1 MSHAPALREYQLQAL
16 VAEDA
21 WRAEHPDQN
30 RLAIVLP
37 TGTGKTILFSER
49 ARRFLAAQTWPK
61 DDQSFT
67 RERLGVWPDS
77 RRQRVLILVHTDELT
92 DQAEK
97 RARFMCEPYSVG
109 VVKADRDEVDAD
121 IIVASVQTL
130 SVPGRK
136 ERITDVGYVIV
147 DEVQYGVTPM
157 WKRILEHFGCLAY
170 SSNVQYHTG
179 YDSSGIREH
188 VDQARSQEGTGI
200 AGPGSLER
208 VGSPSEPQRG
218 SRAGHED
225 ALRERGGRSRGDV
238 LTPMLGVTATL
249 ARSDGQG
256 FGDLIHEAVYTR
268 STSWAIRKGYLIDV
282 IPYTIKIPEIDAA
295 ASDARLDAQL
305 ADSIAPEA
313 VVTAW
318 IGKSPLSNTSSLNY
332 PSTVLF
338 APLVKSAR
346 AFADAFNEA
355 GVKAEVVHGAMP
367 KAERK
372 AVLER
377 YEAGVTT
384 VVCNAM
390 ALTVGW
396 DSPRTMCVIVARP
409 TKSVPLFVQ
418 MVGRGLRPWLSAE
431 APPREE
437 QRCVLL
443 CVSDGVTDLACVADL
458 SDRPGEQADGKTLT
472 AMEDEWDLGRD
483 IEPDG
488 TPYAGPVVVERW
500 DAAVQASS
508 KAWKYTAGGIPFLPT
523 AKRGEG
529 YVFVVEDPL
538 DWKVWMLEKA
548 TDRRG
553 NRFRRLAAAPDL
565 ELAMAAAEDAVHDH
579 GGDIGRLL
587 ADKNRAWRRDVPSA
601 EMKALAQRLGINV
614 VPIMENRK
622 GGKAGRLSDL
632 IDKVV
637 ASRVI
642 DPVAVK
648 IKERVKA

>member
-1 MSHAPALREYQLQAL
+1 VSRAPALRDYQLQAL
-16 VAEDA
+16 AAEDA
-21 WRAEHPDQN
+21 YRAEHSEQN

-37 TGTGKTILFSER
+37 TGSGKTLTFAER
-49 ARRFLAAQTWPK
+49 ARRFL
-61 DDQSFT
+61 DSF
-67 RERLGVWPDS
+67 EGAGN
-77 RRQRVLILVHTDELT
+77 RVLILVHTDELT
-92 DQAEK
+92 DQSEQK
-97 RARFMCEPYSVG
+97 CRLMCAPYTVG
-109 VVKADRDEVDAD
+109 VVKAGRNEVDAD
-121 IIVASVQTL
+121 IVVASVQTL

-136 ERITDVGYVIV
+136 EQITDVGYVIV

-157 WKRILEHFGCLAY
+157 WTAILEHFHAIC
-170 SSNVQYHTG
+170 
-179 YDSSGIREH
+179 
-188 VDQARSQEGTGI
+188 
-200 AGPGSLER
+200 
-208 VGSPSEPQRG
+208 PSEMHCRWNP
-218 SRAGHED
+218 
-225 ALRERGGRSRGDV
+225 AL

-249 ARSDGQG
+249 VRSDGKG

-268 STSWAIRKGYLIDV
+268 STSWAIRKGYLIDL
-282 IPYTIKIPEIDAA
+282 IPYTIKIPDIDVS
-295 ASDARLDAQL
+295 ASDARLDVQL

-313 VVTAW
+313 VVGAWLSRTNTA
-318 IGKSPLSNTSSLNY
+318 GADAPVYVGY

-338 APLVKSAR
+338 APLVKSAQ

-437 QRCVLL
+437 QRCILL
-443 CVSDGVTDLACVADL
+443 AVSDGVTDLACVADL
-458 SDRPGEQADGKTLT
+458 SDHPGEMTDGKTLT
-472 AMEDEWDLGRD
+472 QMEDEWDLGRD
-483 IEPDG
+483 IEPDAEQ
-488 TPYAGPVVVERW
+488 YRGPVVVERW

-508 KAWKYTAGGIPFLPT
+508 KAWKYTAGGVPFLPT

-529 YVFVVEDPL
+529 YVFVVERGGEWL
-538 DWKVWMLEKA
+538 VWH
-548 TDRRG
+548 RG
-553 NRFRRLAAAPDL
+553 GEGLRQTGRLVSRRLATVPDL
-565 ELAMAAAEDAVHDH
+565 ELAMTLAEDEAHER

-587 ADKNRAWRRDVPSA
+587 ADKNRPWRKQVPSA
-601 EMKALAQRLGINV
+601 EMIEFAHRLRLHADV
-614 VPIMENRK
+614 VRIMQSRA
-622 GGKAGRLSDL
+622 GGKAGKLSDL

-637 ASRVI
+637 ASRTL
-642 DPVAVK
+642 DPIAVK
-648 IKERVKA
+648 IRERARA

>member
-1 MSHAPALREYQLQAL
+1 MSRVKLFEIQEQAL
-16 VAEDA
+16 AAEDA
-21 WRAEHPDQN
+21 HRAEHPEQN
-30 RLAIVLP
+30 RLAVVLP
-37 TGTGKTILFSER
+37 TGTGKTTLFSER
-49 ARRFLAAQTWPK
+49 ARRYL
-61 DDQSFT
+61 DSF
-67 RERLGVWPDS
+67 EGAGN
-77 RRQRVLILVHTDELT
+77 RVLILVHTDELT

-97 RARFMCEPYSVG
+97 RARFMCVSEVTGAPFSVG

-157 WKRILEHFGCLAY
+157 WTGILEHFGCITPA
-170 SSNVQYHTG
+170 
-179 YDSSGIREH
+179 EC
-188 VDQARSQEGTGI
+188 
-200 AGPGSLER
+200 
-208 VGSPSEPQRG
+208 PQHG
-218 SRAGHED
+218 EYCACMPP
-225 ALRERGGRSRGDV
+225 APV
-238 LTPMLGVTATL
+238 PMLGVTATL

-282 IPYTIKIPEIDAA
+282 IPYTIKIPEIDAG

-313 VVTAW
+313 VVRAW
-318 IGKSPLSNTSSLNY
+318 LDHAGHDSPLNGPNAFVH

-346 AFADAFNEA
+346 AFADAFNAA
-355 GVKAEVVHGAMP
+355 GVKAEVVRGEMP
-367 KAERK
+367 KAERR

-377 YEAGVTT
+377 YEAGITT
-384 VVCNAM
+384 VICNAV

-409 TKSVPLFVQ
+409 TKSAPLFVQ
-418 MVGRGLRPWLSAE
+418 MVGRGLRPWLAAE

-458 SDRPGEQADGKTLT
+458 SDNPGEVTDGKTLT
-472 AMEDEWDLGRD
+472 QMEDEWDIGRD

-508 KAWKYTAGGIPFLPT
+508 KAWKYTKGGVPFLPT
-523 AKRGEG
+523 AKSHHG
-529 YVFVVEDPL
+529 YVFVVERDGEWTIWYYGPRPDL
-538 DWKVWMLEKA
+538 FMVRGQPRQGMRTEKV
-548 TDRRG
+548 G
-553 NRFRRLAAAPDL
+553 AAPDL
-565 ELAMAAAEDAVHDH
+565 ELAMSLAEDAVHDH

-587 ADKNRAWRRDVPSA
+587 ADKNRAWRKAVPSS
-601 EMKALAQRLGINV
+601 EMIQMAHRAR
-614 VPIMENRK
+614 VPEVAMARILNSK
-622 GGKAGRLSDL
+622 SAGKAGKLSDL

-642 DPVAVK
+642 DPVAAR
-648 IKERVKA
+648 IKERAK

>member
-1 MSHAPALREYQLQAL
+1 MRVRHSGADGMSRVKLFDIQKQAL
-16 VAEDA
+16 AAEDA
-21 WRAEHPDQN
+21 HRAEHPEQN
-30 RLAIVLP
+30 RLAVVLP
-37 TGTGKTILFSER
+37 TGTGKTTLFSER
-49 ARRFLAAQTWPK
+49 ARRYL
-61 DDQSFT
+61 DSF
-67 RERLGVWPDS
+67 EGAGN
-77 RRQRVLILVHTDELT
+77 RVLILVHTDELT
-92 DQAEK
+92 DQAER
-97 RARFMCEPYSVG
+97 RARFMCVSEVTGAPFSVG
-109 VVKADRDEVDAD
+109 VVKADRDETDAD
-121 IIVASVQTL
+121 VIVASVQTL

-157 WKRILEHFGCLAY
+157 WKAILRHFGCMDGNNPCSL
-170 SSNVQYHTG
+170 HTG
-179 YDSSGIREH
+179 WASPGGAWIDCSPGCL
-188 VDQARSQEGTGI
+188 
-200 AGPGSLER
+200 GSL
-208 VGSPSEPQRG
+208 
-218 SRAGHED
+218 AHD
-225 ALRERGGRSRGDV
+225 ARI
-238 LTPMLGVTATL
+238 PMLGVTATL

-282 IPYTIKIPEIDAA
+282 IPYTIKIPEIDAG
-295 ASDARLDAQL
+295 ASDVRLDAQL

-313 VVTAW
+313 VVGAW
-318 IGKSPLSNTSSLNY
+318 MEKAAQRSQETGLWVWTRY

-338 APLVKSAR
+338 APLVKSAQ
-346 AFADAFNEA
+346 AFADAFNA
-355 GVKAEVVHGAMP
+355 MDIKAEVVHGAMP

-377 YEAGVTT
+377 YEAGTTT

-409 TKSVPLFVQ
+409 TKSVPLFIQ

-443 CVSDGVTDLACVADL
+443 CVSDGVTELACVADL
-458 SDRPGEQADGKTLT
+458 SDRPGEQTDGKTLT

-483 IEPDG
+483 LEPDG

-500 DAAVQASS
+500 DAAVSASS

-529 YVFVVEDPL
+529 YVFVVQAPSGH
-538 DWKVWMLEKA
+538 WGVWYREPRLVGY
-548 TDRRG
+548 DRSG
-553 NRFRRLAAAPDL
+553 FRSVRLSTAPDL
-565 ELAMAAAEDAVHDH
+565 ELAMALAEDEAQER

-587 ADKNRAWRRDVPSA
+587 ADKNRAWRKAVPSD
-601 EMKALAQRLGINV
+601 EMIEYARRLGINV
-614 VPIMENRK
+614 IPILENRK

>member
-1 MSHAPALREYQLQAL
+1 MSRVKLFEIQEQAL
-16 VAEDA
+16 AAEDDH
-21 WRAEHPDQN
+21 RAEHPEQN

-37 TGTGKTILFSER
+37 TGTGKTTLFSER
-49 ARRFLAAQTWPK
+49 ARRYL
-61 DDQSFT
+61 DSF
-67 RERLGVWPDS
+67 EGAGN
-77 RRQRVLILVHTDELT
+77 RVLILVHTDELT

-97 RARFMCEPYSVG
+97 RARFMCAPFSVG

-121 IIVASVQTL
+121 VIVASVQTL

-136 ERITDVGYVIV
+136 EQITDVGYVIV

-157 WKRILEHFGCLAY
+157 WTAILEYFGC
-170 SSNVQYHTG
+170 
-179 YDSSGIREH
+179 
-188 VDQARSQEGTGI
+188 I
-200 AGPGSLER
+200 APAEC
-208 VGSPSEPQRG
+208 PQHG
-218 SRAGHED
+218 EYCACLPP
-225 ALRERGGRSRGDV
+225 APV
-238 LTPMLGVTATL
+238 PMLGVTATL

-256 FGDLIHEAVYTR
+256 FGGLIHEMVYSR

-282 IPYTIKIPEIDAA
+282 IPFTIKIPEIDAG

-318 IGKSPLSNTSSLNY
+318 FDKVVAWGDAGQWHA

-346 AFADAFNEA
+346 AFAEAFEKC

-367 KAERK
+367 KAERR

-377 YEAGVTT
+377 YEAGTTT

-390 ALTVGW
+390 ALMVGW
-396 DSPRTMCVIVARP
+396 DSPRTMCVVWARP
-409 TKSVPLFVQ
+409 IRKIGNQAPPIFIQGL
-418 MVGRGLRPWLSAE
+418 GRGLRVWLSPE

-437 QRCVLL
+437 QRCVVF
-443 CVSDGVTDLACVADL
+443 CVSDGSVGLANVADL
-458 SDRPGEQADGKTLT
+458 SDRPGEPADGKTLT
-472 AMEDEWDLGRD
+472 QMEDEWDLGRD

-529 YVFVVEDPL
+529 YVFVVEQPEEGVHVHG
-538 DWKVWMLEKA
+538 WKVWLRRPA
-548 TDRRG
+548 TPGEGRG
-553 NRFRRLAAAPDL
+553 RFRVTMLATAPDL
-565 ELAMAAAEDAVHDH
+565 ELAMSLAEDAAHDH

-587 ADKNRAWRRDVPSA
+587 ADKDRAWRKAVPSP
-601 EMKALAQRLGINV
+601 LAITTAVRVGVPEKDVIRLV
-614 VPIMENRK
+614 QSK
-622 GGKAGRLSDL
+622 QGGKAGRLSDL
-632 IDKVV
+632 IDRVV

>member
-1 MSHAPALREYQLQAL
+1 MSRVKLFEIQEQAL
-16 VAEDA
+16 AAEDA
-21 WRAEHPDQN
+21 HRAEHPEQN
-30 RLAIVLP
+30 RLAVVLP
-37 TGTGKTILFSER
+37 TGTGKTTLFSER
-49 ARRFLAAQTWPK
+49 ARRFLDENSKPGGPWPLFG
-61 DDQSFT
+61 S
-67 RERLGVWPDS
+67 
-77 RRQRVLILVHTDELT
+77 RVLILVHTDELT

-97 RARFMCEPYSVG
+97 RARFMCAPYTVG

-121 IIVASVQTL
+121 VIVASVQTL

-147 DEVQYGVTPM
+147 DEVQYGVTPT
-157 WKRILEHFGCLAY
+157 WTAILEHFGCMGVEGDPCVHGSRDCCA
-170 SSNVQYHTG
+170 SR
-179 YDSSGIREH
+179 SGI
-188 VDQARSQEGTGI
+188 
-200 AGPGSLER
+200 
-208 VGSPSEPQRG
+208 
-218 SRAGHED
+218 
-225 ALRERGGRSRGDV
+225 
-238 LTPMLGVTATL
+238 PMLGVTATL

-256 FGDLIHEAVYTR
+256 FGDLIHEMVYSR

-282 IPYTIKIPEIDAA
+282 IPFTIKIPEIDAG

-318 IGKSPLSNTSSLNY
+318 IEKCESPAFPEMTG

-338 APLVKSAR
+338 APLVKSAQ
-346 AFADAFNEA
+346 AFADAFNQA

-372 AVLER
+372 AALER
-377 YEAGVTT
+377 YEAGTTT

-418 MVGRGLRPWLSAE
+418 MVGRGLRPWISAE

-443 CVSDGVTDLACVADL
+443 CVSDGVTELACVADL
-458 SDRPGEQADGKTLT
+458 SDRPGEPSDGRTLT
-472 AMEDEWDLGRD
+472 QMEDEWDLGRD

-488 TPYAGPVVVERW
+488 SPYAGPVVVERW

-508 KAWKYTAGGIPFLPT
+508 KAWKYTVGGIPFLPT
-523 AKRGEG
+523 AKNREG
-529 YVFVVEDPL
+529 YVFVVERGEEWQIWARQGDGL
-538 DWKVWMLEKA
+538 RQTGRMLVK
-548 TDRRG
+548 
-553 NRFRRLAAAPDL
+553 RLATAPDL
-565 ELAMAAAEDAVHDH
+565 ELALSLAEDIAHDK

-587 ADKNRAWRRDVPSA
+587 ADKNRPWRKAVPSS
-601 EMKALAQRLGINV
+601 EMIQMAHRAR
-614 VPIMENRK
+614 VPEIAMARILNSK
-622 GGKAGRLSDL
+622 SAGKAGKLSDL
-632 IDKVV
+632 IDRVV

-642 DPVAVK
+642 DPVAAK
-648 IKERVKA
+648 IRERMS

>member
-1 MSHAPALREYQLQAL
+1 VSRVKLFEIQEQAL
-16 VAEDA
+16 AAEDA
-21 WRAEHPDQN
+21 HRAEHPEQN

-37 TGTGKTILFSER
+37 TGTGKTTLFSER
-49 ARRFLAAQTWPK
+49 ARRFLDENSKPGGPWPL
-61 DDQSFT
+61 F
-67 RERLGVWPDS
+67 GN
-77 RRQRVLILVHTDELT
+77 RVLILVHTDELT

-97 RARFMCEPYSVG
+97 RARFMCEPYTVG

-121 IIVASVQTL
+121 VIVASVQTL

-157 WKRILEHFGCLAY
+157 WTAILEHFRCI
-170 SSNVQYHTG
+170 V
-179 YDSSGIREH
+179 REYPCPP
-188 VDQARSQEGTGI
+188 VPRR
-200 AGPGSLER
+200 P
-208 VGSPSEPQRG
+208 
-218 SRAGHED
+218 
-225 ALRERGGRSRGDV
+225 
-238 LTPMLGVTATL
+238 TPMLGVTATL

-282 IPYTIKIPEIDAA
+282 IPYTIKIPEIDAG

-313 VVTAW
+313 VVRAW
-318 IGKSPLSNTSSLNY
+318 TEQAWQYRVDTKIQGEPGQY

-338 APLVKSAR
+338 APLVKSAQ
-346 AFADAFNEA
+346 AFADAFNAA

-367 KAERK
+367 KAERR

-390 ALTVGW
+390 ALMVGW
-396 DSPRTMCVIVARP
+396 DSPRTMCVVWARP
-409 TKSVPLFVQ
+409 IRKIGNQAPPIFIQGL
-418 MVGRGLRPWLSAE
+418 GRGMRVWLSPE

-437 QRCVLL
+437 QRCVVF
-443 CVSDGVTDLACVADL
+443 CVSDGSVGLANVADL
-458 SDRPGEQADGKTLT
+458 SDHPGDVTDGVSLT

-529 YVFVVEDPL
+529 YVFVVEQPEEGVHVRG
-538 DWKVWMLEKA
+538 WEVWLRRRAAPGEMRGHWRVAMLA
-548 TDRRG
+548 T
-553 NRFRRLAAAPDL
+553 APDL
-565 ELAMAAAEDAVHDH
+565 ELAMSLAEDAAHDH

-587 ADKNRAWRRDVPSA
+587 ADKNRPWRKAVPSA
-601 EMKALAQRLGINV
+601 EMIEYGRSLGLSRELERILASKA
-614 VPIMENRK
+614 
-622 GGKAGRLSDL
+622 GGKAGKLSDL

-637 ASRVI
+637 ASRTL
-642 DPVAVK
+642 DPVAKK
-648 IKERVKA
+648 IKERVK

>member
-1 MSHAPALREYQLQAL
+1 MSRVKLFEIQEQAL
-16 VAEDA
+16 AAEDA
-21 WRAEHPDQN
+21 HRSEHPEQS

-37 TGTGKTILFSER
+37 TGTGKTTLFSER
-49 ARRFLAAQTWPK
+49 ARRYL
-61 DDQSFT
+61 DSF
-67 RERLGVWPDS
+67 EGAGN
-77 RRQRVLILVHTDELT
+77 RVLILVHTDELT

-97 RARFMCEPYSVG
+97 RARFMCAPYTVG
-109 VVKADRDEVDAD
+109 VVKADRDETDAD

-130 SVPGRK
+130 SAPGRK

-147 DEVQYGVTPM
+147 DECQYMPTPM
-157 WKRILEHFGCLAY
+157 WTAILRYFGCMPERI
-170 SSNVQYHTG
+170 NVPCENGFDPLVSTICS
-179 YDSSGIREH
+179 DCEC
-188 VDQARSQEGTGI
+188 V
-200 AGPGSLER
+200 
-208 VGSPSEPQRG
+208 
-218 SRAGHED
+218 
-225 ALRERGGRSRGDV
+225 GGRGP
-238 LTPMLGVTATL
+238 TPMLGVTATL

-256 FGDLIHEAVYTR
+256 FGDLIHEMVYSR

-282 IPYTIKIPEIDAA
+282 IPYTIKIPDIDAT

-313 VVTAW
+313 VVAAW
-318 IGKSPLSNTSSLNY
+318 FTHGEAVREGGEMGRDER

-338 APLVKSAR
+338 APLVKSAQ
-346 AFADAFNEA
+346 AFADAFNAA
-355 GVKAEVVHGAMP
+355 GVKSEVVHGAMP
-367 KAERK
+367 KAERR

-418 MVGRGLRPWLSAE
+418 MVGRGLRPWISAE

-443 CVSDGVTDLACVADL
+443 CVSDGVTELACVADL
-458 SDRPGEQADGKTLT
+458 SDRPGEVTDGRTLT
-472 AMEDEWDLGRD
+472 QMEDEWDLGRD

-488 TPYAGPVVVERW
+488 SAYAGPVVVERW

-529 YVFVVEDPL
+529 YVFVTPVD
-538 DWKVWMLEKA
+538 DHWTVWAREPAPAPNVGKMRTMPRA
-548 TDRRG
+548 V
-553 NRFRRLAAAPDL
+553 APDL
-565 ELAMAAAEDAVHDH
+565 ELAMALAEDAAHDL

-587 ADKNRAWRRDVPSA
+587 ADKARPWRKGVPSA
-601 EMKALAQRLGINV
+601 EMIQMAYRVGIPKPQVYKIMDQRA
-614 VPIMENRK
+614 
-622 GGKAGRLSDL
+622 GGKAGKLSDL
-632 IDKVV
+632 IDKVL

-648 IKERVKA
+648 IKERAQ